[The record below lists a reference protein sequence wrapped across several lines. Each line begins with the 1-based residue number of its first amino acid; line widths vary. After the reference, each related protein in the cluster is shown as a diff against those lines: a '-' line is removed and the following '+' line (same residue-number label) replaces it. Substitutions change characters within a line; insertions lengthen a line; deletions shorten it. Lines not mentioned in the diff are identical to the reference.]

1 MNAIQMLREDHRRVQ
16 DLFREFEMLSAGPSK
31 KKKTISEKIFS
42 ELEVH
47 TALEEEVFYPA
58 FKEEADAD
66 GQLLIDGSLEDHR
79 TVTALIEEL
88 RAMDT
93 NNDEYDARFEELIE
107 MVETHMEEEEDI
119 MFPEAEDILGG
130 SLDTLGRE
138 LEEERE
144 VVSLH

>member
-1 MNAIQMLREDHRRVQ
+1 MNAIQILREDHTRVQ
-16 DLFREFEMLSAGPSK
+16 DLFREFEMLSAGHSK
-31 KKKTISEKIFS
+31 KKKTISEKVFS

-47 TALEEEVFYPA
+47 TTLEEEVFYPA

-66 GQLLIDGSLEDHR
+66 GQLLIDGSLEDHQS
-79 TVTALIEEL
+79 VSALIEEL

-107 MVETHMEEEEDI
+107 IVETHIEEEEDI
-119 MFPEAEDILGG
+119 LFPDAEDILGG
-130 SLDTLGRE
+130 SLERLGRE
-138 LEEERE
+138 MEERRE

>member
-1 MNAIQMLREDHRRVQ
+1 MNAIQMLREDHKRVQ
-16 DLFREFEMLSAGPSK
+16 ELFREFEMLSASQSK
-31 KKKTISEKIFS
+31 KKKTMAERILS

-58 FKEEADAD
+58 FKEEADNE
-66 GQLLIDGSLEDHR
+66 GQLTVEKSLEDHR
-79 TVTALIEEL
+79 IVSALIEEL

-93 NNDEYDARFEELIE
+93 DHDEFDARFEELIE
-107 MVETHMEEEEDI
+107 SVENHIEEEEDI

-130 SLDTLGRE
+130 SLERLGRE
-138 LEEERE
+138 MEEQRE

>member
-16 DLFREFEMLSAGPSK
+16 DLFREFEMLSAGQSK
-31 KKKTISEKIFS
+31 KKKTISERIFS

-47 TALEEEVFYPA
+47 TALEEELFYPA

-79 TVTALIEEL
+79 NVSALIEEL

-93 NNDEYDARFEELIE
+93 TDDEYDTRFEELIE
-107 MVETHMEEEEDI
+107 SVENHIEEEEDI
-119 MFPEAEDILGG
+119 MFPEAEDLLGG
-130 SLDTLGRE
+130 ALERLGRE
-138 LEEERE
+138 MEEQRE